1 MAIIKTFKATL
12 PNLNKIE
19 DTDTFFGRVKE
30 KYPRFYRE
38 GYFKTIDEDVMIIH
52 RVETPQGNF
61 VGLVACTDVE
71 DYLSGKIVRH
81 ELTLEEKER
90 KMLELIKERGAM
102 IKPTV
107 LTYLKIQKI
116 TDLLSKYI
124 NKYPIYHQLNFLDEK
139 HSFYLINKEKHID
152 KLTSVFEKYLP
163 KTYIADGHH
172 RFATAARLYKKNQ
185 AHRYQLTTFFGL
197 DQLNIN
203 EFNRIVETLNGQS
216 PKDFIH
222 NLSKYFTIQKL
233 ASPRKSEQKREFVMY
248 LDEQWYSLYLNE
260 VEQNQLK
267 KLPVSERLDVSIL
280 NRYVLQDV
288 LQIQDIRS
296 DRRVKYV
303 EGAKGIEQIRLKVD
317 ANPNRVGF
325 ALYPINGKEFI
336 GVSDAG
342 ETLPPKSTF
351 FTPRMRSGFIVSKY

>member
-12 PNLNKIE
+12 PDLNKIG
-19 DTDTFFGRVKE
+19 DADAFFARVKE
-30 KYPRFYRE
+30 SYPRFYRE
-38 GYFKTIDEDVMIIH
+38 GYFKTIDEEVMIIH
-52 RVETPQGNF
+52 RVETPQGSF

-81 ELTLEEKER
+81 ELTLEVKER
-90 KMLELIKERGAM
+90 KMLALVKERGAM

-116 TDLLSKYI
+116 TDLLFKYI
-124 NKYPIYHQLNFLDEK
+124 DKYPIYHQVNFLNEK
-139 HSFYLINKEKHID
+139 HSFFLINKEKHID

-172 RFATAARLYKKNQ
+172 RFATAAHLYKENK
-185 AHRYQLTTFFGL
+185 AHRYQLTAFFGS
-197 DQLNIN
+197 DQLDIN

-216 PKDFIH
+216 PDGFID

-233 ASPRKSEQKREFVMY
+233 ASPRKPEKKREFVMY

-260 VEQNQLK
+260 VEQNQLE

-280 NRYVLQDV
+280 NRYVLQDI
-288 LQIQDIRS
+288 LQIQDVRS

-303 EGAKGIEQIRLKVD
+303 EGTKGIEQIQLKVD

-325 ALYPINGKEFI
+325 VLYPINGKEFI
-336 GVSDAG
+336 GVSDVG

-351 FTPRMRSGFIVSKY
+351 FTPRMRNGFIVNKY